1 MAILFLC
8 YNQNLLF
15 SLHLQNNI
23 FIHRC
28 ALKEAYSDQ
37 IFLAMTKDIA
47 RTGGEHDFHQGLL
60 LVLLTECPNVS
71 LQRKQRV
78 CEVCYGQTAV
88 ASCYMLNELIKTS
101 NEETWYQT

>member
-28 ALKEAYSDQ
+28 ALKEVYSDQ
-37 IFLAMTKDIA
+37 IFLAMTKDVA

-60 LVLLTECPNVS
+60 LVLLTVS
-71 LQRKQRV
+71 KCV
-78 CEVCYGQTAV
+78 FTE
-88 ASCYMLNELIKTS
+88 KT
-101 NEETWYQT
+101 TCV